1 MGNFIISDNHYHR
14 LFLYHQSDT
23 DIKMYFGDEFELN
36 KKFLQKANI
45 FNGTLPELK
54 KPNVT
59 ILSSEGDV
67 SDKIRGLSD
76 SNDKSTDESETE
88 YDFENAVT
96 LYESMNLNR
105 VQACDHRLWAYLCH
119 GPFFRYIKVRTHPQK
134 SFHHYRLENFY
145 DYSEEEIKKT
155 IRNYLERRFFTAVDP
170 RTLRRN
176 AVAFLWWAVELT
188 HTPWDRWNGIEQ
200 NSKDKYHY
208 SKCILKDTDIY
219 QQIFERTIGK
229 EPLIAFAL
237 LDTIIENNL
246 NRKQHRDLIKKVN
259 SDVHIYHYSTLSYK
273 NIRQKMDTL
282 LQMEA

>member
-1 MGNFIISDNHYHR
+1 MGNFIISENYYDR
-14 LFLYHQSDT
+14 LFLYHQSDK
-23 DIKMYFGDEFELN
+23 DIKMYFGYEFELS

-45 FNGTLPELK
+45 FNGTVPELK
-54 KPNVT
+54 KHKVKT
-59 ILSSEGDV
+59 LSSEGDV
-67 SDKIRGLSD
+67 SDMLRGVSD
-76 SNDKSTDESETE
+76 SKDKSTDKSETE

-119 GPFFRYIKVRTHPQK
+119 GPFFRYIKVRTHPEK
-134 SFHHYRLENFY
+134 GFNHYELENFY
-145 DYSEEEIKKT
+145 NYSADIQKT
-155 IRNYLERRFFTAVDP
+155 IRNYLQIRFFTAVNN

-176 AVAFLWWAVELT
+176 GIAFLWWAVELT
-188 HTPWDRWNGIEQ
+188 YSPWDRWNGIEK

>member
-1 MGNFIISDNHYHR
+1 MGNFIISDNFYPR
-14 LFLYHQSDT
+14 LFLYHQSDK
-23 DIKMYFGDEFELN
+23 DIKMYFGNEFELN

-45 FNGTLPELK
+45 FSGTVPELK
-54 KPNVT
+54 KPKVE
-59 ILSSEGDV
+59 ILGSESDV
-67 SDKIRGLSD
+67 SEMIRGLSD
-76 SNDKSTDESETE
+76 SRGKITDKSGTV
-88 YDFENAVT
+88 YDFENAVN
-96 LYESMNLNR
+96 LYESLKLNR
-105 VQACDHRLWAYLCH
+105 VQACDKRLWAYLCH
-119 GPFFRYIKVRTHPQK
+119 GPYYDFVKNRYKPNR
-134 SFHHYRLENFY
+134 ENNIFDVSKFY
-145 DYSEEEIKKT
+145 EYNDKDKGT
-155 IRNYLERRFFTAVDP
+155 VTNYINNRFFTAVDN

-176 AVAFLWWAVELT
+176 GIAFLWWAVELT

-208 SKCILKDTDIY
+208 TKCILKDTDIY